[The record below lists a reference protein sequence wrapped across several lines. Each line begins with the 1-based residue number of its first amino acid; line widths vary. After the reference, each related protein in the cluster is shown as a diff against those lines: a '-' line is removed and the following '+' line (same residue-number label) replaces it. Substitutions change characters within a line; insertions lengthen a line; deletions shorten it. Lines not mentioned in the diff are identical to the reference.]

1 MHAGIVVHCVLE
13 RELHVGL
20 EEHLAS
26 PHDTLVEGH
35 LDRGGGDVTKDGV
48 EVVQSEGDQVARVV
62 THEHLRTS
70 SSSGGQNVPPGISPP
85 WSSGHR
91 ACPCCSRSAALWRR
105 GPACRTSSSAPEVSY
120 LSIKPFRRAQRDDK
134 VFLLER

>member
-1 MHAGIVVHCVLE
+1 MHAGVVVHCVLE
-13 RELHVGL
+13 RKLHVGL

-35 LDRGGGDVTKDGV
+35 LDGGGGDVTKDGV

-70 SSSGGQNVPPGISPP
+70 SSSGGQNVPHLVFHRH
-85 WSSGHR
+85 GHQVIELVHAVR
-91 ACPCCSRSAALWRR
+91 VQPHYGGVGQLVEHRLQHLR
-105 GPACRTSSSAPEVSY
+105 CRT
-120 LSIKPFRRAQRDDK
+120 
-134 VFLLER
+134 